1 MIYLISWYGE
11 TAVILSRDCDHIL
24 QLIFFFLVKFMDLTR
39 GYRYEFNS
47 TIAPGHCIVL
57 FEQQEDSLVLIRP
70 ILLRL

>member
-1 MIYLISWYGE
+1 
-11 TAVILSRDCDHIL
+11 
-24 QLIFFFLVKFMDLTR
+24 MDLTR